1 MTEVRCPKCG
11 SSMVLRTAK
20 RGPNA
25 GGKFYGCS
33 RYPNCKA
40 TIPFESVAPGS
51 QKVPEKEKR
60 SLTETFFP
68 RTLIARER
76 LQNYRVRF
84 FETVAVSEDLLE
96 KLAFEYIEEEI
107 LKAFSQ
113 WKIDFPVEESKFTLN
128 ERQCQIISVLE
139 KILLRGRIMLPSPQL
154 EVEFKEIFLKTSKT
168 ESSLSLIE
176 SLVLKGYQKSQKYL
190 WLDSKEENI
199 FYEDILSKFLGE
211 NYKQFVLPQV
221 ELSSLLPPNVNT
233 TGRQRADFAIFHP
246 RLEEKIIVEIDGEQH
261 KGHIES
267 DKERDRALQ
276 EY

>member
-1 MTEVRCPKCG
+1 
-11 SSMVLRTAK
+11 MVLRTAK

-40 TIPFESVAPGS
+40 TIPFESMAPGS
-51 QKVPEKEKR
+51 EEASEKEKC

-76 LQNYRVRF
+76 FQNYRVRF
-84 FETVAVSEDLLE
+84 FETVAISKDLLE
-96 KLAFEYIEEEI
+96 RIRSEDIEDEI

-113 WKIDFPVEESKFTLN
+113 WRIDFPTGESKFTPS
-128 ERQCQIISVLE
+128 EKQCQIISVLE
-139 KILLRGRIMLPSPQL
+139 KILTRGRITLPYPQVEKDFKVIFKSP
-154 EVEFKEIFLKTSKT
+154 KI

-176 SLVLKGYQKSQKYL
+176 SLVIRGYKKAQKSL

-199 FYEDILSKFLGE
+199 FYEDILSKFMGE

-221 ELSSLLPPNVNT
+221 
-233 TGRQRADFAIFHP
+233 
-246 RLEEKIIVEIDGEQH
+246 
-261 KGHIES
+261 
-267 DKERDRALQ
+267 
-276 EY
+276 